1 METVFLGN
9 SELKVTRIGL
19 GCWQFGTPGWGWG
32 ETLDEKQA
40 LRIIDASLDA
50 GINWLDTAEVYGDGI
65 SEEIIGKALRGKR
78 DKVIIATKVSGN
90 HLKKID
96 VKKAI
101 EGSLKRLHTDYVDLY
116 QVHWHNPYVS
126 LSETMEALKEV
137 VQEGKARYIGVSNFS
152 RTLTQEA
159 RKYFRPGE
167 LISNQ
172 VRYNLLRREIEKE
185 ILPYCRRAGMS
196 IIAYS
201 PLAQSLLT
209 GKFKTYEQV
218 PSDIRKE
225 NPLFSSKENFQK
237 ALRVVE
243 TVEEI
248 ARDRKV
254 APSQVALRWVI
265 EHKGVVAIPGAKTV
279 DQAQQNAGTLYFSL
293 SHQEMALLDKVSSSL
308 SISVIE
314 NY

>member
-1 METVFLGN
+1 METVFLGK

-32 ETLDEKQA
+32 QTLDEKDA
-40 LRIIDASLDA
+40 LRIIHAALDS
-50 GINWLDTAEVYGDGI
+50 GINWVDTAEVYGDGI
-65 SEEIIGKALRGKR
+65 SEEIIGKALKGKR

-90 HLKKID
+90 HLKKMD

-101 EGSLKRLHTDYVDLY
+101 EGSLKRLQTDYVDLY
-116 QVHWHNPYVS
+116 QVHWHNPYVA

-137 VQEGKARYIGVSNFS
+137 VREGKARYIGVSNFS

-172 VRYNLLRREIEKE
+172 VRYNLLRREIEQE
-185 ILPYCRRAGMS
+185 ILPYNRKVGMS
-196 IIAYS
+196 TIAYS

-209 GKFKTYEQV
+209 GKFKSYEQV

-225 NPLFSSKENFQK
+225 NPLFSSRENFQK
-237 ALRVVE
+237 ALQVVE
-243 TVEEI
+243 TVEKI
-248 ARDRKV
+248 AREHQV
-254 APSQVALRWVI
+254 TPAQVALKWVI
-265 EHKGVVAIPGAKTV
+265 EQKGVVAIPGAKSV
-279 DQAQQNAGTLYFSL
+279 EQAQ
-293 SHQEMALLDKVSSSL
+293 
-308 SISVIE
+308 
-314 NY
+314 